1 MCLYLFRRSRHENE
15 CVIPGVRSE
24 FEGFVAAVNK
34 ETSKKFGVLVERA
47 EKLIER
53 FLTPPV
59 FLLIFLDLY

>member
-1 MCLYLFRRSRHENE
+1 MKTRTIRS
-15 CVIPGVRSE
+15 GVRSE

-53 FLTPPV
+53 FLTPPP
-59 FLLIFLDLY
+59 DGGG